1 MEYPRKPKEHLN
13 CVKCGDLIPD
23 SRRSDAKYCTQSC
36 RAAAE
41 KKRYKANHPEYVERQ
56 KKIVNRIRHLKE
68 HGHTD
73 FLDKPELNPKDK
85 FALARSL
92 GFRSMLEYNIA
103 QQLIKAGVP
112 FVYEGLKITY
122 FKSADDV
129 FDGEDQIDDNEEKRW
144 W

>member
-1 MEYPRKPKEHLN
+1 MESTKKPKEHLN
-13 CVKCGDLIPD
+13 CAKCGAPIPA

-41 KKRYKANHPEYVERQ
+41 KKRYKATHPDYVERQ

-92 GFRSMLEYNIA
+92 GYRSMLEYTVA
-103 QQLIKAGVP
+103 QQLLKAGVP
-112 FVYEGLKITY
+112 FIYEGLKITY
-122 FKSADDV
+122 FKSKDDV
-129 FDGEDQIDDNEEKRW
+129 FDEEDQINGNEKRW